1 MTLNVTVWGENVH
14 EQTNEVVARIYPT
27 GMHQCIADGLNESEA
42 LSATAVTLQDSE
54 QGLSEETLEN
64 TDVLLWGHAAH
75 GDVLEE
81 TVDRVQK
88 RVLQGMGLIVLH
100 SGHYSKIFKRLMGT
114 TCSLKWRE
122 AGERERLWVV
132 NPGHP
137 IVQGLGDYIELPHT
151 EMYGEPFAVPNP
163 DEVIFISAFEGG
175 EVFRSGLTYK
185 RGNGKIFYF
194 RPGHETYPI
203 YYDEQVKRVLK
214 MPWSGRSRKAP
225 VGSIAAPTS
234 PPTRRPTRSRSR
246 AKACTNPV
254 RRASNDPYRD
264 YWRGQH
270 GGRARQALW
279 PHRRR

>member
-1 MTLNVTVWGENVH
+1 MTLRVTVWGENVH

-42 LSATAVTLQDSE
+42 LSATAVTLQDPE

-64 TDVLLWGHAAH
+64 TDVLLWWGHAAH

-175 EVFRSGLTYK
+175 EVFRSGLT
-185 RGNGKIFYF
+185 
-194 RPGHETYPI
+194 
-203 YYDEQVKRVLK
+203 
-214 MPWSGRSRKAP
+214 
-225 VGSIAAPTS
+225 
-234 PPTRRPTRSRSR
+234 
-246 AKACTNPV
+246 
-254 RRASNDPYRD
+254 
-264 YWRGQH
+264 
-270 GGRARQALW
+270 
-279 PHRRR
+279 

>member
-1 MTLNVTVWGENVH
+1 MSINVTVWGENVH
-14 EQTNEVVARIYPT
+14 EQTNDVVARIYPK
-27 GMHQCIADGLNESEA
+27 GMHQCIAEGLNEAEGINAS
-42 LSATAVTLQDSE
+42 AVTLQDPE
-54 QGLSEETLEN
+54 QGLSEATLES
-64 TDVLLWGHAAH
+64 TDVLLWWGHAAH

-175 EVFRSGLTYK
+175 KYS
-185 RGNGKIFYF
+185 
-194 RPGHETYPI
+194 
-203 YYDEQVKRVLK
+203 
-214 MPWSGRSRKAP
+214 
-225 VGSIAAPTS
+225 
-234 PPTRRPTRSRSR
+234 
-246 AKACTNPV
+246 
-254 RRASNDPYRD
+254 
-264 YWRGQH
+264 
-270 GGRARQALW
+270 ALV
-279 PHRRR
+279 

>member
-1 MTLNVTVWGENVH
+1 MCIDVSGWGENVH
-14 EQTNEVVARIYPT
+14 EQTNDIVARIYPK
-27 GMHQCIADGLNESEA
+27 GMHQCIAEGLNEAEGID
-42 LSATAVTLQDSE
+42 ATAVTLQDPE
-54 QGLSEETLEN
+54 QGLSEAMLES
-64 TDVLLWGHAAH
+64 TDVLLWWGHAAH

-203 YYDEQVKRVLK
+203 YYDAQVKTVLK
-214 MPWSGRSRKAP
+214 NAVNWARPEGSRWIDSCPNVPADQAP
-225 VGSIAAPTS
+225 
-234 PPTRRPTRSRSR
+234 
-246 AKACTNPV
+246 NPV
-254 RRASNDPYRD
+254 EIKGESLHKP
-264 YWRGQH
+264 GEE
-270 GGRARQALW
+270 GFK
-279 PHRRR
+279 

>member
-1 MTLNVTVWGENVH
+1 MTINVTVWGENVH
-14 EQTNEVVARIYPT
+14 EQTNEVVARIYPD
-27 GMHQCIADGLNESEA
+27 GMHHCITEGLNEAAEIN
-42 LSATAVTLQDSE
+42 ATAVTLQDPE
-54 QGLSEETLEN
+54 QGLSEEFLDN
-64 TDVLLWGHAAH
+64 TDVLLWWGHAAH

-100 SGHYSKIFKRLMGT
+100 SGHYAKIFKRLMGT
-114 TCSLKWRE
+114 PCSLKWRE

-151 EMYGEPFAVPNP
+151 EMYGAPFAVPNP

-185 RGNGKIFYF
+185 RGNGTIFYF

-203 YYDEQVKRVLK
+203 YYNEQVKTVLK
-214 MPWSGRSRKAP
+214 NAVKWARPEGSRWIDNCPNIPADQAP
-225 VGSIAAPTS
+225 
-234 PPTRRPTRSRSR
+234 
-246 AKACTNPV
+246 NPV
-254 RRASNDPYRD
+254 EIKGEGLHKP
-264 YWRGQH
+264 GEE
-270 GGRARQALW
+270 GFK
-279 PHRRR
+279 

>member
-1 MTLNVTVWGENVH
+1 MTINVTVWGENVH
-14 EQTNEVVARIYPT
+14 EQTNEVVARIYPD
-27 GMHQCIADGLNESEA
+27 GMHHCIAEGLNEAEE
-42 LSATAVTLQDSE
+42 LNATAVTLQDHK
-54 QGLSEETLEN
+54 QGLSEAILEN
-64 TDVLLWGHAAH
+64 TDVLLWWGHAAH

-100 SGHYSKIFKRLMGT
+100 SGHYAKIFKRLMGT

-203 YYDEQVKRVLK
+203 YYNEQVKTVLK
-214 MPWSGRSRKAP
+214 NAVHWARPEGSRWIDSCPNIPADQAP
-225 VGSIAAPTS
+225 
-234 PPTRRPTRSRSR
+234 
-246 AKACTNPV
+246 NPV
-254 RRASNDPYRD
+254 EIKGEGLHKP
-264 YWRGQH
+264 GE
-270 GGRARQALW
+270 GGFK
-279 PHRRR
+279 